1 MLTRNSVWYII
12 VILLLFVTGSTLYYA
27 AESPYDQNTLLL
39 LQQLRVSNEAT
50 VKRIEELSQSFSAIV
65 KEAAAVQSTVVVEVS
80 SGGGTNQTSS
90 SSSGSSHT
98 NTFYSESIKVVSA
111 ELKQQL
117 QDLQAQ
123 ATEHFDELHK
133 KVQMQ

>member
-90 SSSGSSHT
+90 GSSSSHT